1 MDKNLSAASAS
12 DLEALR
18 ESELRFRRMADS
30 APAIIWVAEP
40 DGRTTF
46 LSRGWLDYTG
56 QAGDEA
62 LGYGWLEAVHP
73 QDRERAG
80 GIFRDA
86 NARHEAFSLDYRLR
100 RADGE
105 YRWALDSGRPR
116 FDADGRFLGFVG
128 SVIDVHE
135 RKRAEDGM
143 RESEARYRTLF
154 ESIDEGFCI
163 IEVIFEGERPVN
175 YRFLEV
181 NPAFSRQTGLD
192 NAAGRLMRELAPAHE
207 EHWFEI
213 YGRVA
218 MTGEPV
224 RFENTARQLGRMFD
238 VYAFRIGAPEQ
249 RRVAVLF
256 YDITARKRA
265 EDALQAANERLLEA
279 DRRKNEFLAMLSH
292 ELRNPLAPI
301 RNGLYI
307 LERAVAGGD
316 QARRAQDVMA
326 RQVEQ
331 LARLVDDL
339 LDVTR
344 VTRNK
349 IELQRQ
355 RLELNELVRRT
366 LEDYRPTFD
375 EAGVQLELES
385 DVAPL
390 FVDADWNRIAQVIG
404 NLLQN
409 AAKFTPRGGRV
420 SVSVS
425 GDRAAG
431 TAAVRVADS
440 GVGMTPETL
449 ACIFEPFTQADSSLD
464 RNLGGLGLGL
474 ALVKG
479 LVELHG
485 GAVAAESEG
494 LGRGSA
500 FTVRLPL
507 EPVGEAPRAAERQA
521 RAPAR
526 RRVLVIEDN
535 RDGAET
541 LRQLLELEHQEVAVA
556 HDGLEGLAKAHSFR
570 PALILCDIGLPGMD
584 GYEVA
589 RALRADQALANAV
602 LVALSGYALPEDL
615 QRAASAGFDRHLA
628 KPARLEDLEALLH
641 ETSLDAGQAG
651 N

>member
-1 MDKNLSAASAS
+1 
-12 DLEALR
+12 
-18 ESELRFRRMADS
+18 
-30 APAIIWVAEP
+30 
-40 DGRTTF
+40 
-46 LSRGWLDYTG
+46 
-56 QAGDEA
+56 
-62 LGYGWLEAVHP
+62 
-73 QDRERAG
+73 
-80 GIFRDA
+80 
-86 NARHEAFSLDYRLR
+86 
-100 RADGE
+100 
-105 YRWALDSGRPR
+105 
-116 FDADGRFLGFVG
+116 
-128 SVIDVHE
+128 
-135 RKRAEDGM
+135 
-143 RESEARYRTLF
+143 
-154 ESIDEGFCI
+154 
-163 IEVIFEGERPVN
+163 
-175 YRFLEV
+175 
-181 NPAFSRQTGLD
+181 
-192 NAAGRLMRELAPAHE
+192 
-207 EHWFEI
+207 
-213 YGRVA
+213 
-218 MTGEPV
+218 
-224 RFENTARQLGRMFD
+224 